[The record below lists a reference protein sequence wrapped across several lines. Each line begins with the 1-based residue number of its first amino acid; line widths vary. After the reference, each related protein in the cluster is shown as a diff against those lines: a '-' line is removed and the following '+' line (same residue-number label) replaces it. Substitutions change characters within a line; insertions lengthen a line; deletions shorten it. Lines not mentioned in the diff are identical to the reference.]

1 MKHAIFRRLL
11 ALVLALCAL
20 APLCAPAFAAQEAF
34 TDQILTAMKQPMVL
48 GSSTF
53 EYEGVTFNRVLIPRY
68 VLERYEKSEYEILPG
83 QSDERVKA
91 VKKALYSNDN
101 YPDNEFVA
109 YTQMRAGEPVET
121 YFDEHLAALLE
132 TIYRFCGLPEK
143 KACLDELTMYLL
155 DCLPALSG
163 DMRHDIEAMY
173 KYNLTKAGTYGTV
186 ARSGKTDKLY
196 YFAQTDPDC

>member
-91 VKKALYSNDN
+91 VKKAL
-101 YPDNEFVA
+101 
-109 YTQMRAGEPVET
+109 
-121 YFDEHLAALLE
+121 
-132 TIYRFCGLPEK
+132 
-143 KACLDELTMYLL
+143 
-155 DCLPALSG
+155 
-163 DMRHDIEAMY
+163 
-173 KYNLTKAGTYGTV
+173 
-186 ARSGKTDKLY
+186 
-196 YFAQTDPDC
+196 

>member
-68 VLERYEKSEYEILPG
+68 VLDRYEKSEYEILPG

-101 YPDNEFVA
+101 YPDNRSRPILTNIWPRCWRRSTA
-109 YTQMRAGEPVET
+109 SAGC
-121 YFDEHLAALLE
+121 
-132 TIYRFCGLPEK
+132 RRK
-143 KACLDELTMYLL
+143 K
-155 DCLPALSG
+155 PALT
-163 DMRHDIEAMY
+163 
-173 KYNLTKAGTYGTV
+173 N
-186 ARSGKTDKLY
+186 
-196 YFAQTDPDC
+196 

>member
-1 MKHAIFRRLL
+1 
-11 ALVLALCAL
+11 
-20 APLCAPAFAAQEAF
+20 
-34 TDQILTAMKQPMVL
+34 
-48 GSSTF
+48 
-53 EYEGVTFNRVLIPRY
+53 
-68 VLERYEKSEYEILPG
+68 
-83 QSDERVKA
+83 
-91 VKKALYSNDN
+91 
-101 YPDNEFVA
+101 
-109 YTQMRAGEPVET
+109 MRAGEPVET

-196 YFAQTDPDC
+196 YFAQTDPDWAGEIFEFEGNGATLKGSRLRLRLRRNGFLNLSQSRNHAALDAYLCSAGQLSRQLWSAERIF

>member
-20 APLCAPAFAAQEAF
+20 ALLCAPAFAAQEAF

-91 VKKALYSNDN
+91 VKRHSIPMTITPITNLSPTRRCARENRSRPILTNIWPRCWRRST
-101 YPDNEFVA
+101 A
-109 YTQMRAGEPVET
+109 SAGC
-121 YFDEHLAALLE
+121 
-132 TIYRFCGLPEK
+132 RRKSLP
-143 KACLDELTMYLL
+143 
-155 DCLPALSG
+155 
-163 DMRHDIEAMY
+163 
-173 KYNLTKAGTYGTV
+173 
-186 ARSGKTDKLY
+186 
-196 YFAQTDPDC
+196 